1 DTTLQYFAGTI
12 GPQGRRLYVIG
23 RDPFTTHDVQ
33 YFRIDL
39 FSPDFVTGVAT
50 LHSNSYVRIDDFAY
64 DPLYGSVMGF
74 NSLDQRLVKISGGQ
88 VNDFNFLN
96 TSNSKGMGSILFDG
110 SAQLYGYG
118 SGRGGANEGNLFT
131 INKFNGAVEKFDGG
145 PGQAWTD
152 ACACP
157 YFVKFEKSIS
167 PQQVLPCGEVR
178 IVYRFQNHGGSSF
191 SLESIRDTLSP
202 YLTITNIE
210 RPAFSYDSIV
220 GLGSNI
226 LQVERPGLYIGNDS
240 LVIWASVDPAAT
252 GSYQSHAHLGKLPL
266 MLGGER
272 VSDDP
277 STASED
283 DPTLVQFRSEEDLAL
298 QLQADVLCYGDTI
311 VLQAPGGGSRYLWSD
326 GSTGDKLIVTQGGTY
341 WLEMENLCGVFRDSL
356 FIDARTEPLH
366 LDLGGEIEV
375 EPGDSV
381 ALKATIN
388 GSWGPLQYRWQM
400 QPDSYLSCQNCPSPF
415 AQPQQD
421 SKISLTIT
429 DEDGCRATDSTII
442 RLEQIRKLFAPTA
455 FSPNGDNYNDL
466 FYLQGF
472 GEVEIMRL
480 QVFNRWGNLV
490 FLREGGVIN
499 DTRHGWDGNSRGR
512 PVAPGVYVW
521 SASLRFPDGAVE
533 QFSGSLSLIR

>member
-1 DTTLQYFAGTI
+1 MQNATRAICLLIFCLGGCFGFLRGQTLPCGEEGLYLIMSPSISKNSELFRVRIDTAQQDADYELIGKLDRQIDAAGYSVADGLIYGIDRNSRELIRIYPNAQTENLGRPLYLDTTLQYFAGTI

-167 PQQVLPCGEVR
+167 PQQVLPFGEVR

-191 SLESIRDTLSP
+191 SLESIRDT
-202 YLTITNIE
+202 
-210 RPAFSYDSIV
+210 
-220 GLGSNI
+220 
-226 LQVERPGLYIGNDS
+226 
-240 LVIWASVDPAAT
+240 
-252 GSYQSHAHLGKLPL
+252 
-266 MLGGER
+266 
-272 VSDDP
+272 
-277 STASED
+277 
-283 DPTLVQFRSEEDLAL
+283 
-298 QLQADVLCYGDTI
+298 
-311 VLQAPGGGSRYLWSD
+311 
-326 GSTGDKLIVTQGGTY
+326 
-341 WLEMENLCGVFRDSL
+341 
-356 FIDARTEPLH
+356 
-366 LDLGGEIEV
+366 
-375 EPGDSV
+375 
-381 ALKATIN
+381 
-388 GSWGPLQYRWQM
+388 
-400 QPDSYLSCQNCPSPF
+400 
-415 AQPQQD
+415 
-421 SKISLTIT
+421 
-429 DEDGCRATDSTII
+429 
-442 RLEQIRKLFAPTA
+442 
-455 FSPNGDNYNDL
+455 
-466 FYLQGF
+466 
-472 GEVEIMRL
+472 
-480 QVFNRWGNLV
+480 
-490 FLREGGVIN
+490 
-499 DTRHGWDGNSRGR
+499 
-512 PVAPGVYVW
+512 
-521 SASLRFPDGAVE
+521 
-533 QFSGSLSLIR
+533 